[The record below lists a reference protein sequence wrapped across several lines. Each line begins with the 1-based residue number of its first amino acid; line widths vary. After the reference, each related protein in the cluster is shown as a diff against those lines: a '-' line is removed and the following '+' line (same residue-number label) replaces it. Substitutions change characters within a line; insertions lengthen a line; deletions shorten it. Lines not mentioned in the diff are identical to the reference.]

1 MCVYKS
7 QDKFIDDW
15 YKPMQTSN
23 LSSSLLA
30 TFHQSNQINQSR
42 QIAMTRLATGNRIN
56 RGADDPAGLISSE
69 HLRSAIAV
77 LEAESNALQRTS
89 YVANTADAALGEM
102 SDQLIDA
109 RAANVALANSAGLT
123 SGERDALQMQV
134 NYAVQS
140 VDRIARQSNFASTP
154 LLDGNLTLHAGGDSL
169 TIGQSNA
176 AALGEVT
183 QGSQTANLSDVGSN
197 VLKDDRAFT
206 ESVIDTAFNQLVTRR
221 AEVGGFN
228 KYSVQSRNNAL
239 QVELENTVAAQSHIR
254 DTDYAKEVSNLVSA
268 NIKGQVNIQALQINS
283 QMQKRVLDLLG

>member
-1 MCVYKS
+1 
-7 QDKFIDDW
+7 
-15 YKPMQTSN
+15 MQISN

-30 TFHQSNQINQSR
+30 TLHQGNQINQSR

-56 RGADDPAGLISSE
+56 PGADDPAGLISSE

-89 YVANTADAALGEM
+89 HVADTADAALGEM

-140 VDRIARQSNFASTP
+140 VDRIARQSNFAGTP

-169 TIGQSNA
+169 TLDQSHA
-176 AALGEVT
+176 GALGEVT
-183 QGSQTANLSDVGSN
+183 QGSQTADLADVGSN

-206 ESVIDTAFNQLVTRR
+206 ESIIDTAFNQLVTRR
-221 AEVGGFN
+221 AEVGAFN

-239 QVELENTVAAQSHIR
+239 QVELENTVAAESQIR
-254 DTDYAKEVSNLVSA
+254 DTDYAKEVSNLVSS
-268 NIKGQVNIQALQINS
+268 NIKGQANIKALQINS
-283 QMQKRVLDLLG
+283 LMQKRVLDLLG